1 MSHYAFQ
8 SWRETRVEKK
18 IWMLVTELNQLKFL
32 LNSFLQSF
40 AHGEELAY

>member
-1 MSHYAFQ
+1 MLSKVDE
-8 SWRETRVEKK
+8 RLGVEKK

>member
-1 MSHYAFQ
+1 MLSKVDE
-8 SWRETRVEKK
+8 RLRVEKK

>member
-1 MSHYAFQ
+1 MLSKVDE
-8 SWRETRVEKK
+8 RLRVEKK
-18 IWMLVTELNQLKFL
+18 IWMLVTELNRLKFL